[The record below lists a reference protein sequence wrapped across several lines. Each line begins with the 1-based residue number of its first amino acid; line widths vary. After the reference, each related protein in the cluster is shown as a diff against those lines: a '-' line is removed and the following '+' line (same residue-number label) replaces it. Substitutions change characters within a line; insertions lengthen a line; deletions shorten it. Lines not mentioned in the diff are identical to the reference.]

1 MKAPPHDLLLQGYGG
16 VQSAAANGAIVPL
29 HLGSGDSAY
38 SLLLAVDNSVL
49 WFCTFSALLL
59 YWCVVFSWAIC
70 CFCTSFFHLF

>member
-1 MKAPPHDLLLQGYGG
+1 MGACGCLRAGLGHATALRRRMVGQLAAGEAAYG
-16 VQSAAANGAIVPL
+16 
-29 HLGSGDSAY
+29 
-38 SLLLAVDNSVL
+38 LLLAVDNSVL